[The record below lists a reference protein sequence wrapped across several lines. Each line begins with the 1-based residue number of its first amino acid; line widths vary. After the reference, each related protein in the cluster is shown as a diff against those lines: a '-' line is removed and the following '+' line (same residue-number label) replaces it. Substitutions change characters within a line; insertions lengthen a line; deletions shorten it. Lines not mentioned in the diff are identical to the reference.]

1 MWKMM
6 WIFYLLFTVIAR
18 RVMNG
23 RFNRTSGLDPV
34 LTVLLKVADNI
45 EPLEFMMDH
54 HPICMVPSYH

>member
-1 MWKMM
+1 
-6 WIFYLLFTVIAR
+6 
-18 RVMNG
+18 MNG

-45 EPLEFMMDH
+45 EPIEFMMDH